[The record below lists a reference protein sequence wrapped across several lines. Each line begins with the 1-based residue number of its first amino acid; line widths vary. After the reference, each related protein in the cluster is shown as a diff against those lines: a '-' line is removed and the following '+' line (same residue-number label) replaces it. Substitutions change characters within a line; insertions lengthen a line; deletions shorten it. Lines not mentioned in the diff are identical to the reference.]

1 MRAAS
6 TPNGAAAGYAAGATR
21 GALGPAARLLSA
33 LLLSISIALLPEI
46 RGGLGFAIAGL
57 VIACALLCRPNLRRL
72 SVRLSL
78 ALAVILGLVA
88 PFVVIGDWA
97 SAARLGLRA
106 LGAATIALLFTSDL
120 SSSALAGALRTLRA
134 PVALV
139 EVIEGLALQLDSLRN
154 VAARIVLARKLRGAS
169 GLRGSVT
176 ILPELLVR
184 SAERAERVDLARRLR
199 GYDAKRRS
207 EMTAADLPCVVLAA
221 LAAVSLH
228 LVQLFS

>member
-1 MRAAS
+1 M
-6 TPNGAAAGYAAGATR
+6 
-21 GALGPAARLLSA
+21 
-33 LLLSISIALLPEI
+33 
-46 RGGLGFAIAGL
+46 
-57 VIACALLCRPNLRRL
+57 
-72 SVRLSL
+72 RLSL
-78 ALAVILGLVA
+78 VLAIILGLVA
-88 PFVVIGDWA
+88 PFVVSGDWG

-154 VAARIVLARKLRGAS
+154 VAARIVLARKLRGAR
-169 GLRGSVT
+169 GLRGNVT

-199 GYDAKRRS
+199 GYDAKRRA
-207 EMTAADLPCVVLAA
+207 EMTAADVPCALLAG
-221 LAAVSLH
+221 LAGVSLH
-228 LVQLFS
+228 VVALLS